1 MRTRGGRFPIGVGDR
16 LREKMTPSAV
26 EPVRA
31 PDELR
36 EALDRVAKLEA
47 SLAPTTI
54 ASRLLRKI
62 GPTRWFAAFYR
73 RFGPLVDPWLLRK
86 TGGRIATQVY
96 GFPALLL
103 ISIGAKSGQ
112 PRTSPL
118 LYARDGDD
126 FLIVG
131 TNFGTKN
138 HPAWTGNL
146 LANPGAE
153 IVVGEDTL
161 AVGAE
166 LVDEATFE
174 RLWPRFVAV
183 YGGYDDYLKRLTH
196 RSPRMFRLTPR
207 H

>member
-1 MRTRGGRFPIGVGDR
+1 MTATSSPVDTAQTRDP
-16 LREKMTPSAV
+16 
-26 EPVRA
+26 
-31 PDELR
+31 LR

-47 SLAPTTI
+47 SLAPATI
-54 ASRLLRKI
+54 PSRLLRKI

-103 ISIGAKSGQ
+103 ISTGSKSGQ
-112 PRTSPL
+112 KRTSPL
-118 LYARDGDD
+118 LYTRDGDD

-146 LANPGAE
+146 LANPRAE
-153 IVVGEDTL
+153 IVVGEDTIS
-161 AVGAE
+161 VGTE
-166 LVDEATFE
+166 LVDPASFE

-196 RSPRMFRLTPR
+196 RSPRMFRLKPQR
-207 H
+207 

>member
-1 MRTRGGRFPIGVGDR
+1 MSQATSPPAR
-16 LREKMTPSAV
+16 
-26 EPVRA
+26 
-31 PDELR
+31 DELR
-36 EALDRVAKLEA
+36 AALDRVDRLEA
-47 SLAPTTI
+47 SLAPTTLT
-54 ASRLLRKI
+54 SRLLRKI
-62 GPTRWFAAFYR
+62 GPKPWFAAFYR

-86 TGGRIATQVY
+86 TGGRIATKIY

-103 ISIGAKSGQ
+103 VTTGSRSGQ
-112 PRTSPL
+112 ERTSPL

-146 LANPGAE
+146 LAHPEAR

-161 AVGAE
+161 AVSAE
-166 LVDEATFE
+166 LVDPATFE

-196 RSPRMFRLTPR
+196 RSPRMFRLKPR
-207 H
+207 APVRAHTA